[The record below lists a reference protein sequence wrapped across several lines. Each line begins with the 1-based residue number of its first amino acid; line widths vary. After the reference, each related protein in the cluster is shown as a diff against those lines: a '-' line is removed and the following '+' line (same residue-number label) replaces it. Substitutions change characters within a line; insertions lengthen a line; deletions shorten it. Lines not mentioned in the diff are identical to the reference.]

1 MGVDQSL
8 LEDMDRII
16 DQYVKVH
23 DELERVWAQKIVFTW
38 HWWVDLGLAVLPW
51 ILWLIVRD
59 RRRTHSLLYAGLFT
73 MLVATILNVVGVS
86 QSGWNYDTTLLPYF
100 PEYMPWDL
108 SVMPVTAMLFYQ
120 FFPRINPWLK
130 GAVFGAVAAFV
141 VEPIFVWLGFY
152 EQASWE
158 HYFSLPI
165 YFAIYMAGYWLFM
178 KNQKQLCAEGYGAAI
193 KNRK

>member
-16 DQYVKVH
+16 DQYVKLH

-38 HWWVDLGLAVLPW
+38 HWWIDLGLAVLPW
-51 ILWLIVRD
+51 ILWLIIRD
-59 RRRTHSLLYAGLFT
+59 RKRTHNLLYAALFT
-73 MLVATILNVVGVS
+73 MLIATILDVVGVS

-108 SVMPVTAMLFYQ
+108 AVMPVTAMLFYQ
-120 FFPRINPWLK
+120 FFPKINAWIK
-130 GAVFGAVAAFV
+130 GAAFGVVGAFIA
-141 VEPIFVWLGFY
+141 EPIFMWLGFY
-152 EQASWE
+152 EQGGWE

-165 YFAIYMAGYWLFM
+165 YIAIYMIGYWLYS
-178 KNQKQLCAEGYGAAI
+178 KSLAAGSRHGAI
-193 KNRK
+193 LKK